1 MNATERSEAILVS
14 CEALVV
20 GRAGRALLPPLDLT
34 IRRGELWVVLGRNGA
49 GKTTWA
55 RTLLGLERAVAG
67 RVTIPPGVRRTY
79 LAQQREL
86 DAAYP
91 LRVRDVVGFG
101 LERGLGGA
109 TRIGFR
115 EGYLVV
121 ALTWIAAALF
131 GALPFV
137 LSGDGIDRKL
147 YDHVNAY
154 TGETG
159 GDGVVRLAAANL
171 DSTHV
176 VLAQPALVPGEPLPA
191 ARRRLKGLRL
201 AATTHSAPCAFKIV
215 PGVSRIQPATWFR
228 VGKSRSWR
236 VASRSTPYSWRTAAK
251 TSACLTVSTP
261 RSASRSRS
269 GSSSSGG

>member
-101 LERGLGGA
+101 LERGTSFLRRRGLEHRERLERALEEAGVGA
-109 TRIGFR
+109 LADRPFR
-115 EGYLVV
+115 ELSEGQKQRVLLARVHAAQADLAVLDEPTSAMDAAVEREAWALLARLRRELGLALVV
-121 ALTWIAAALF
+121 ITHAHALVRAHADR
-131 GALPFV
+131 V
-137 LSGDGIDRKL
+137 LVLDAQSVVSGTPEA
-147 YDHVNAY
+147 V
-154 TGETG
+154 
-159 GDGVVRLAAANL
+159 LAARSPFDA
-171 DSTHV
+171 
-176 VLAQPALVPGEPLPA
+176 PAPEES
-191 ARRRLKGLRL
+191 
-201 AATTHSAPCAFKIV
+201 H
-215 PGVSRIQPATWFR
+215 GV
-228 VGKSRSWR
+228 
-236 VASRSTPYSWRTAAK
+236 
-251 TSACLTVSTP
+251 
-261 RSASRSRS
+261 
-269 GSSSSGG
+269 